1 MKFQKTSLASGKDL
15 LFFSLPLILSGVLQ
29 QLYNWAD
36 AFIVGHVLGEA
47 ALASIGAT
55 STLTNLLNLAI
66 TGFTLG
72 LSIYAAKQCGGNR
85 TDEVRQILSSF
96 LLILSGIFALLSG
109 FGAAFSS
116 RILMLM
122 DTPADMFVLSEEY
135 LRVILW
141 GVPFLAVYNTYA
153 AILRAVGDT
162 KTSFYAVLLSSI
174 LNVILDVILVGVLS
188 CGVAGAAVAT
198 VISQI
203 VMTVFIILYSIK
215 KHPVLRFPILGKW
228 LYRGTIKQGV
238 KLGIPPTIQY
248 CVNAAGNIV
257 LQNFMNSFG
266 SHTVAAVS
274 TAYRIDSIMLLPIIN
289 VGSAIS
295 TMVARSTGAGDHEQ
309 AKDYLSA
316 GIWLMVCISLALS
329 VLMPLTGGTLVAL
342 FGVGQEAADIGRT
355 FFRSISL
362 FYIFY
367 GISTALRGY
376 VEGIGK
382 LFFSSLISILALCAR
397 ICLSYL
403 LAPVFGNMSIA
414 YSEKG
419 NR

>member
-215 KHPVLRFPILGKW
+215 KHPVLRFPHFREMAIPGNNQTGSKTGHSSDNSILRECRRKHCSA
-228 LYRGTIKQGV
+228 
-238 KLGIPPTIQY
+238 KL
-248 CVNAAGNIV
+248 
-257 LQNFMNSFG
+257 
-266 SHTVAAVS
+266 
-274 TAYRIDSIMLLPIIN
+274 
-289 VGSAIS
+289 
-295 TMVARSTGAGDHEQ
+295 HEQ
-309 AKDYLSA
+309 LWLSHSCGCIYSIPYRLDYA
-316 GIWLMVCISLALS
+316 FAHYQCGICHFYD
-329 VLMPLTGGTLVAL
+329 GGT
-342 FGVGQEAADIGRT
+342 EHGRR
-355 FFRSISL
+355 RS
-362 FYIFY
+362 
-367 GISTALRGY
+367 
-376 VEGIGK
+376 
-382 LFFSSLISILALCAR
+382 
-397 ICLSYL
+397 
-403 LAPVFGNMSIA
+403 
-414 YSEKG
+414 
-419 NR
+419 